1 MLLFEIE
8 SDEIYEQERKMAE
21 IPELGRIEKIDL
33 REAWSNEA
41 EDFTPWLSEQGLDE
55 LGEALGLELELR
67 SREAPVGSFALD
79 MLCTELGT
87 KRTVIIENQLE
98 KTDHDHLGKLLTY
111 AGGFDANVIVWIAK
125 EFRDEHRQAL
135 ELLNQRTGEDTEF
148 FGLVIELWKI
158 GNSHPAPHFKMV
170 VAPNRIIKGE
180 SERNRRYREFFQKL
194 IDSLRE
200 AGFIKKALVA
210 QPSNSYYF
218 SAGHADRVRYGARL
232 TGRGEARIEIYID
245 SEDREWNKVLFDK
258 LMKHRD
264 DIESYLSE
272 SLEWER
278 QDDRRHSIVAISRKG
293 SIDDNPE
300 KLEET
305 RDWMV
310 EKLPDFKRVF
320 GPMLDELAIV
330 KEKE

>member
-1 MLLFEIE
+1 
-8 SDEIYEQERKMAE
+8 MAK
-21 IPELGRIEKIDL
+21 IPELGRIEKIEL
-33 REAWSNEA
+33 RDIWSDEAK
-41 EDFTPWLSEQGLDE
+41 DFTPWLSGQGLDE
-55 LGEALGLELELR
+55 LGEALGLDLELKAI
-67 SREAPVGSFALD
+67 EEPVGSFALD
-79 MLCTELGT
+79 MLCIELGT

-111 AGGFDANVIVWIAK
+111 AGGCDANVIIWIAK

-158 GNSHPAPHFKMV
+158 DDSHPAPHFKMV
-170 VAPNRIIKGE
+170 VAPNRVIKGE

-200 AGFIKKALVA
+200 RGFIKKPLVA

-232 TGRGEARIEIYID
+232 TGGGEARVEIYID
-245 SEDREWNKVLFDK
+245 NSEDRDWNKALFDK
-258 LMKHRD
+258 LMVHRQ
-264 DIESYLSE
+264 DIESNLSE

-278 QDDRRHSIVAISRKG
+278 QDNRRHSIVAISRKG

-305 RDWMV
+305 RNWMI
-310 EKLPDFKRVF
+310 EKLLDFKRVF

-330 KEKE
+330 KVKE

>member
-1 MLLFEIE
+1 M
-8 SDEIYEQERKMAE
+8 
-21 IPELGRIEKIDL
+21 
-33 REAWSNEA
+33 
-41 EDFTPWLSEQGLDE
+41 
-55 LGEALGLELELR
+55 
-67 SREAPVGSFALD
+67 
-79 MLCTELGT
+79 
-87 KRTVIIENQLE
+87 
-98 KTDHDHLGKLLTY
+98 
-111 AGGFDANVIVWIAK
+111 IVWIAK

-194 IDSLRE
+194 IDSLIER
-200 AGFIKKALVA
+200 GFIKKALVA

-245 SEDREWNKVLFDK
+245 NSEDRDWNKVLFDK
-258 LMKHRD
+258 LMEHRK
-264 DIESYLSE
+264 DIESDLSE

-278 QDDRRHSIVAISRKG
+278 QDDMRHSIVAISRKG

-310 EKLPDFKRVF
+310 EKLLDFKRVF
-320 GPMLDELAIV
+320 GPMLDELAILTHIMHEEGV
-330 KEKE
+330 KK

>member
-1 MLLFEIE
+1 
-8 SDEIYEQERKMAE
+8 MAE
-21 IPELGRIEKIDL
+21 IRELGRIEKIDP
-33 REAWSNEA
+33 REVWPDEA
-41 EDFTPWLSEQGLDE
+41 KDFTPWLSEQGLDE
-55 LGEALGLELELR
+55 LGEALGLELEMQ

-158 GNSHPAPHFKMV
+158 GDSHPAPHFKMV

-200 AGFIKKALVA
+200 VGFIKKALVA

-310 EKLPDFKRVF
+310 EKLLDFKRVF
-320 GPMLDELAIV
+320 GPMLDELAIL

>member
-1 MLLFEIE
+1 
-8 SDEIYEQERKMAE
+8 MAE

-33 REAWSNEA
+33 REAWPNEA

-55 LGEALGLELELR
+55 LGEALGLELEMQ

-200 AGFIKKALVA
+200 VGFIKKALVA

-245 SEDREWNKVLFDK
+245 SDDREWNKVLFDK

-310 EKLPDFKRVF
+310 EKLLDFKRVF
-320 GPMLDELAIV
+320 GPMLDELAIL

>member
-1 MLLFEIE
+1 
-8 SDEIYEQERKMAE
+8 MAE

-33 REAWSNEA
+33 REAWPNEA

-55 LGEALGLELELR
+55 LGDALGLELELQ
-67 SREAPVGSFALD
+67 STEEPVGSFALD
-79 MLCTELGT
+79 MLCTELGK

-194 IDSLRE
+194 IDSLIER
-200 AGFIKKALVA
+200 GFIKKALVA

-245 SEDREWNKVLFDK
+245 NSEDRDWNKVLFDK
-258 LMKHRD
+258 LMEHRK
-264 DIESYLSE
+264 DIESDLSE

-278 QDDRRHSIVAISRKG
+278 QDDMRHSIVAISRKG

-310 EKLPDFKRVF
+310 EKLLDFKRVF
-320 GPMLDELAIV
+320 GPMLNELAIL